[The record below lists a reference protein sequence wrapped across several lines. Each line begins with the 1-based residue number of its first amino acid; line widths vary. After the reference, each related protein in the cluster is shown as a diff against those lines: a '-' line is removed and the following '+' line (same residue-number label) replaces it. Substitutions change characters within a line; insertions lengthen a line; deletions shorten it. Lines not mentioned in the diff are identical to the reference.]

1 MKASPDFNAAYGNP
15 KKWVEAKSGGY
26 WINQTS
32 TETGLNKF
40 KSDMGDRLR
49 IAKENGVDYELFSN
63 SSIPENIKT
72 WLDGKG
78 IKYFE
83 ILE

>member
-1 MKASPDFNAAYGNP
+1 M
-15 KKWVEAKSGGY
+15 
-26 WINQTS
+26 NQTS
-32 TETGLNKF
+32 SESGLAKF

-49 IAKENGVDYELFSN
+49 IAKENGVEYELFSN
-63 SSIPENIKT
+63 SLIPDNIKT

-78 IKYFE
+78 IKYYE